1 MLFTSEGYRNGAALL
16 VDPEAVPV
24 MNLVAFGTWRRSE
37 EGATCGYTAG
47 LAAFGLPECEV
58 LECAQGSETVRGF
71 LANVARWQLAHV
83 DAGEVIRGGDELKGG
98 IRAELKPGAAFPEY
112 ETLQF
117 TF

>member
-1 MLFTSEGYRNGAALL
+1 M
-16 VDPEAVPV
+16 
-24 MNLVAFGTWRRSE
+24 
-37 EGATCGYTAG
+37 
-47 LAAFGLPECEV
+47 
-58 LECAQGSETVRGF
+58 RGF